1 MFARVDANLFLMSRE
16 NVKASGV
23 PESETRYP
31 SASARTENMNHGSPT
46 MSPKSRSISV
56 QMYQFWRRQNNP
68 LTKLFSYQYT
78 KV

>member
-1 MFARVDANLFLMSRE
+1 MFALAGADLFPMNRE

-31 SASARTENMNHGSPT
+31 SASARTENMNRGSPT

-78 KV
+78 KI